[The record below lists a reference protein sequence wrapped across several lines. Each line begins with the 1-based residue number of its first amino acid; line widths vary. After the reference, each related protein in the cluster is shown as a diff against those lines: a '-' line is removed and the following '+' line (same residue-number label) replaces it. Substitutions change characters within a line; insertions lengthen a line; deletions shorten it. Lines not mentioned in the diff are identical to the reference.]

1 MRIPLRQL
9 RQTRFCWPFRNWRRT
24 PFQPISIISRI
35 STLPKS
41 LTTTMTTFDGKS
53 DKFKLF
59 EDLFRTSLKNHN
71 QLTQEEK
78 INYFHSLMRGDA
90 LQTFKNITSPNRV
103 NLGEILTVFLRK
115 YVKRQSMATAKHKFQ
130 RLVFNPANQ
139 NVIDFLDE
147 LQKLAKDAFEVTA

>member
-1 MRIPLRQL
+1 
-9 RQTRFCWPFRNWRRT
+9 
-24 PFQPISIISRI
+24 
-35 STLPKS
+35 
-41 LTTTMTTFDGKS
+41 MTTFDGKS

-90 LQTFKNITSPNRV
+90 LQTFKNITNKV
-103 NLGEILTVFLRK
+103 NFGEILTVFLRK
-115 YVKRQSMATAKHKFQ
+115 YVKPQSMATAKHKFQ
-130 RLVFNPANQ
+130 RLVFNPAKQ